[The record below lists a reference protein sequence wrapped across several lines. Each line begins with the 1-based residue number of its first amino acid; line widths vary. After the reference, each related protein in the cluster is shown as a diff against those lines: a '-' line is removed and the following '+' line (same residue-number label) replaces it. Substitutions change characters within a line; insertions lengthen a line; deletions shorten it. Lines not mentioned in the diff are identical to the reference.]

1 MERVDREG
9 GIGAWRDLSWSIGP
23 GRWGGWVGAEG
34 GVRGKRKESCPVGAD
49 RLLEHGNTGSHRVV
63 EAGRLLQRDK
73 RPRWVSD
80 DGG

>member
-1 MERVDREG
+1 MEGPLLVHWPRKVGVG
-9 GIGAWRDLSWSIGP
+9 GFGAR
-23 GRWGGWVGAEG
+23 G
-34 GVRGKRKESCPVGAD
+34 GVRGKRKEGCPVGAD

-63 EAGRLLQRDK
+63 EAGRQPKRDK